1 MPFGYHQKNFYQ
13 QKKTLLLK
21 HYILEGTYPGIP
33 LYFVQKQVGELEK
46 ERSSMVIEDEESLK
60 DYYDLLQQ
68 YKTLKRDVR
77 DIVLSP
83 KYVLPF
89 LQSGRLVRVQYIT
102 DEQPT
107 FSIDENVTWGIIINF
122 EKVKTHDEGI
132 YTPLGYFFSSV
143 HGVEGGSLKFFGS
156 GIP

>member
-1 MPFGYHQKNFYQ
+1 
-13 QKKTLLLK
+13 
-21 HYILEGTYPGIP
+21 
-33 LYFVQKQVGELEK
+33 
-46 ERSSMVIEDEESLK
+46 MVIEDEESLK

-89 LQSGRLVRVQYIT
+89 LQSGRLVRVQYST

-122 EKVKTHDEGI
+122 EKVKTNAEGTHI
-132 YTPLGYFFSSV
+132 LLLAIFSFLFTGFAQV
-143 HGVEGGSLKFFGS
+143 VWQWIDVLVEIFLDGSATEHQS
-156 GIP
+156 QAEAQAVNS